1 MLDVLRSG
9 RNASCAGGRVHE
21 TPLAKQ
27 ADPGHP
33 KGQPMRKRRA
43 QGQQATASDAFLWFF
58 LRISKSVSAGIGQSV
73 PPVRR
78 LCRERLEITGFLPP

>member
-1 MLDVLRSG
+1 MYPDALRAG

-33 KGQPMRKRRA
+33 KGQPIRKRWTRRPA
-43 QGQQATASDAFLWFF
+43 GPALRIFLWVTQNYIYSAIQLIGVDFDF
-58 LRISKSVSAGIGQSV
+58 LWS
-73 PPVRR
+73 
-78 LCRERLEITGFLPP
+78 